1 MLTISKPLSAGQA
14 QTYHQKE
21 FTAKEQ
27 NYWSQRGIIAGEW
40 QGRLAGQFGLAGIVS
55 AEDFAKLS
63 QGQHPQTGEQLVRQR
78 ASYEYQDADGK
89 TIKTME
95 HRAGWDATFS
105 APKSVSLTALVGGDE
120 RVREAHRESVRVALD
135 QLEHYTQARI
145 GGNHPPETTGKFIAA
160 KFEHDTAR
168 PVDGYVA
175 PQLHTHAVV
184 FNVTERDNGQP
195 RAIQPQ
201 SLFASQQFATAVY
214 QSELTYKLR
223 QLGYEITAGRS
234 GAPEIKGYT
243 QEYLDASSPRSQQIR
258 EYLERTGRSG
268 KESAEIAA
276 HSTRDRKEIHSPGE
290 VMAAHRKLA
299 ADFGHQAEAV
309 VRAARER
316 SQHREKPVNSLERV
330 RESLTF
336 SRDKNFERE
345 AVVDERVL
353 IRDGLRRGMGEI
365 THAQV
370 RANLEARLAS
380 GEFQIVERPRGV
392 PGRQFTT
399 AKTIEAEHE
408 ILRRMRE
415 GQNHVE
421 PVLSRPQAI
430 TVADQHPH
438 LNRAQKSV
446 VEDVLSSPDRIQGIQ
461 GFAGAGKTTT
471 LTAIRGAAESQG
483 YQVEGFAPTSRAAR
497 QLNEAGIEAGTLQG
511 FLARTA
517 YSELE
522 RKHFYL
528 VDESSLASTNQI
540 REFLSRLGPHDR
552 VLLIGDIRQHQGV
565 EAGRPFEQLQEAG
578 MHTAKLDEIVRQQ
591 DPALKSAVEMLATG
605 QVSAALD
612 ALQQQGRVKEI
623 PNAEDRVRAI
633 AKCYLE
639 SPENTLIVSPDNASR
654 QELNAAVRQELK
666 ATGTIAPEDHRF
678 LVLVQRQDLT
688 GAERSW
694 ASHYEM
700 NDVVRYARGSKAIG
714 IAATAYASVVAIDPA
729 ANQLTVEKTNQEL
742 ATYDPRRLTG
752 VSVYQ
757 EIDREFSVGDRI
769 QFTAPDKSLGVA
781 NRDLAT
787 IQAIHPDGRLSA
799 RLDNN
804 RQIEFNVGEHRHF
817 DHGYAVTSHSSQGF
831 TAERVLVHADT
842 SVHPDL
848 LNSRFGY
855 VSISRASHEAT
866 LFTDDMAK
874 LGPQL
879 GADVSKTSALEINQP
894 SSIGL
899 GIGIGALIRCQPFKV
914 EKSRWCQNDDH
925 PGELRPYPAPKSSTS

>member
-1 MLTISKPLSAGQA
+1 MLTISKPLSATQA

-27 NYWSQRGIIAGEW
+27 NYWSQRGVIAGEW
-40 QGRLAGQFGLAGIVS
+40 QGRLAAQFSLAGSVS

-78 ASYEYQDADGK
+78 ASYEYKDAVGK
-89 TIKTME
+89 TVKTME

-105 APKSVSLTALVGGDE
+105 ATKSVSLTALVGGDE

-135 QLEHYTQARI
+135 QLERYTQARI
-145 GGNHPPETTGKFIAA
+145 GGNHSPETTGKFIAA

-223 QLGYEITAGRS
+223 QLGYEIMTGRS

-258 EYLERTGRSG
+258 EYLERTGHSG
-268 KESAEIAA
+268 KEAAEIAA

-299 ADFGHQAEAV
+299 DDFGHQAEAV
-309 VRAARER
+309 VRAAQER
-316 SQHREKPVNSLERV
+316 SQHQEKPVNSVDRV

-345 AVVDERVL
+345 AVVDERAL
-353 IRDGLRRGMGEI
+353 IRDGLRRGMGDI

-370 RANLEARLAS
+370 CAHLDTRLAS
-380 GEFQIVERPRGV
+380 GEFQIVEWQQGV

-399 AKTIEAEHE
+399 ANTIAAEQD
-408 ILRRMRE
+408 ILHRMR
-415 GQNHVE
+415 GGKNQVA
-421 PVLSRPQAI
+421 PVLSRPHAI
-430 TVADQHPH
+430 AVADRHEH
-438 LNRAQKSV
+438 LNHAQRSV
-446 VEDVLSSPDRIQGIQ
+446 VEDVLSAPDRIQGIQ

-471 LTAIRGAAESQG
+471 LTVIRSAAESQG

-497 QLNEAGIEAGTLQG
+497 QLNEAGIEAGTLQR
-511 FLARTA
+511 FLARSA
-517 YSELE
+517 NPDLPE

-540 REFLSRLGPHDR
+540 REFLSRLGTDDR
-552 VLLIGDIRQHQGV
+552 VLLVGDSRQHQGV

-578 MHTAKLDEIVRQQ
+578 MRTAKLDEIVRQR

-605 QVSAALD
+605 QISAALD

-623 PNAEDRVRAI
+623 PDREERIRAI
-633 AKCYLE
+633 AKIYVE

-654 QELNAAVRQELK
+654 RELNVAVRQEFK
-666 ATGTIAPEDHRF
+666 ANGSLAPEDHSFR
-678 LVLVQRQDLT
+678 VLVQRQDMT

-694 ASHYEM
+694 ASHYDID
-700 NDVVRYARGSKAIG
+700 DVVRYARGSKAVG
-714 IAATAYASVVAIDPA
+714 IEATAYASVVAIDPA
-729 ANQLTVEKTNQEL
+729 TNLLTVKKPNQEL
-742 ATYDPRRLTG
+742 VTYDPRRLTG
-752 VSVYQ
+752 VSVYR
-757 EIDREFSVGDRI
+757 EIEREFSVGDRI

-787 IQAIHPDGRLSA
+787 IESIHPDGGLSVH
-799 RLDNN
+799 LDNY
-804 RQIEFNVGEHRHF
+804 RQIEFNVGEHRHL
-817 DHGYAVTSHSSQGF
+817 DHGYAVTSHSSQGL
-831 TAERVLVHADT
+831 TAQRVLVHADT
-842 SVHPDL
+842 RVHPDL

-879 GADVSKTSALEINQP
+879 GADVSKTSALEINQA
-894 SSIGL
+894 SSIAHGIGL
-899 GIGIGALIRCQPFKV
+899 GI
-914 EKSRWCQNDDH
+914 
-925 PGELRPYPAPKSSTS
+925 

>member
-14 QTYHQKE
+14 QSYHQRE

-27 NYWSQRGIIAGEW
+27 NYWSQRGVIAGEW
-40 QGRLAGQFGLAGIVS
+40 QGRLAGQFGLAGTVS
-55 AEDFAKLS
+55 AEDFARLS
-63 QGQHPQTGEQLVRQR
+63 QGQHPQTGEQLVQQR
-78 ASYEYQDADGK
+78 ASYEYQDANGK

-120 RVREAHRESVRVALD
+120 RVREAHRESVRIALD

-145 GGNHPPETTGKFIAA
+145 GGNHPPETTAKFIAA

-201 SLFASQQFATAVY
+201 SLFASQQFATAIY
-214 QSELTYKLR
+214 QSELTYRLR
-223 QLGYEITAGRS
+223 QLGYEITTGRS

-258 EYLERTGRSG
+258 DYLERTGRSG
-268 KESAEIAA
+268 KEAAEIAA

-299 ADFGHQAEAV
+299 ADFGHQAETV

-316 SQHREKPVNSLERV
+316 SQHQEKPVNSFERV

-345 AVVDERVL
+345 AVVDERAL
-353 IRDGLRRGMGEI
+353 IRDGLRRGMGEV
-365 THAQV
+365 THTQV

-380 GEFQIVERPRGV
+380 GEFQVVERPRGV
-392 PGRQFTT
+392 PGRQLTT

-421 PVLSRPQAI
+421 PVLSRAHAI

-446 VEDVLSSPDRIQGIQ
+446 VEDVLSSPDRVQGIQ

-471 LTAIRGAAESQG
+471 LTVLRSAAEGQG
-483 YQVEGFAPTSRAAR
+483 YQVEGLAPTSRAAR
-497 QLNEAGIEAGTLQG
+497 QLNEAGIEAGTLQR
-511 FLARTA
+511 FLARSA
-517 YSELE
+517 NPDLPEQ
-522 RKHFYL
+522 KHFYL

-540 REFLSRLGPHDR
+540 REFLSRLGPDDR

-623 PNAEDRVRAI
+623 PNREERVRAI
-633 AKCYLE
+633 AKTYIE

-654 QELNAAVRQELK
+654 RELNVAVRQELK
-666 ATGTIAPEDHRF
+666 AIGTVAPEDHTFR
-678 LVLVQRQDLT
+678 VLVQRQDMT

-694 ASHYEM
+694 ASHYEID
-700 NDVVRYARGSKAIG
+700 DVVRYTRGRKAIG
-714 IAATAYASVVAIDPA
+714 IEAAAYASVVAINPA
-729 ANQLTVEKTNQEL
+729 ANQLTVEKANKEF

-752 VSVYQ
+752 VSVYR
-757 EIDREFSVGDRI
+757 EIEREFSVGDRI

-781 NRDLAT
+781 NRDLAV
-787 IQAIHPDGRLSA
+787 IESIAPDHQVTA
-799 RLDNN
+799 RLDDN
-804 RQIEFNVGEHRHF
+804 RQIEFNAGDHRHF
-817 DHGYAVTSHSSQGF
+817 DHGYAVTSHSSQGL
-831 TAERVLVHADT
+831 TADRVLVHADT

-874 LGPQL
+874 LAPQL
-879 GADVSKTSALEINQP
+879 GADVSKTSALEISQA
-894 SSIGL
+894 SSVAQGIGL
-899 GIGIGALIRCQPFKV
+899 GI
-914 EKSRWCQNDDH
+914 
-925 PGELRPYPAPKSSTS
+925 

>member
-14 QTYHQKE
+14 QTYHHKE
-21 FTAKEQ
+21 FIAKEQ
-27 NYWSQRGIIAGEW
+27 NYWSRSGVITGEW
-40 QGRLAGQFGLAGIVS
+40 QGRMAGQFGLAGMVS

-63 QGQHPQTGEQLVRQR
+63 QGQHPQTEEQLVRQR
-78 ASYEYQDADGK
+78 ASYEYKDADGK
-89 TIKTME
+89 TVKTME

-120 RVREAHRESVRVALD
+120 RVRQAHRESVRVALD
-135 QLEHYTQARI
+135 QLERYTQARI
-145 GGNHPPETTGKFIAA
+145 GGNHPPETTGRFIAA

-201 SLFASQQFATAVY
+201 SLFASQQFATTIY
-214 QSELTYKLR
+214 QSELTYRLR
-223 QLGYEITAGRS
+223 EFGYEITTGRS

-268 KESAEIAA
+268 KEAAEIAA

-299 ADFGHQAEAV
+299 ADFGHQTDAV

-316 SQHREKPVNSLERV
+316 SQRQEQPVNSLDRV

-345 AVVDERVL
+345 AVVDERAL

-365 THAQV
+365 THVQV
-370 RANLEARLAS
+370 RAHLDTRLAS
-380 GEFQIVERPRGV
+380 GEFQIVERPQSV
-392 PGRQFTT
+392 PSRQFTT
-399 AKTIEAEHE
+399 AKTIEAEQE

-415 GQNHVE
+415 GQNHAE
-421 PVLSRPQAI
+421 PVFSRHHAI
-430 TVADQHPH
+430 AVADNSLH
-438 LNRAQKSV
+438 LNQSQKTV
-446 VEDVLSSPDRIQGIQ
+446 VEDVLSSTDRIQGIQ
-461 GFAGAGKTTT
+461 GFAGSGKTTT
-471 LTAIRGAAESQG
+471 LTVIRGAAESQG

-497 QLNEAGIEAGTLQG
+497 QLKEAGIEAGTLQG
-511 FLARTA
+511 FLARTVNPD
-517 YSELE
+517 LRE

-540 REFLSRLGPHDR
+540 REFLTRLAPQDR

-578 MHTAKLDEIVRQQ
+578 MRTAMLDDIVRQR
-591 DPALKSAVEMLATG
+591 DPVLKSVVEMLATS

-612 ALQQQGRVKEI
+612 VLQQQGHVKEI
-623 PNAEDRVRAI
+623 PNAEERIRAI
-633 AKCYLE
+633 AKSYVE
-639 SPENTLIVSPDNASR
+639 SPGNTLIVSPDNASR
-654 QELNAAVRQELK
+654 RELNVAVRQELK
-666 ATGTIAPEDHRF
+666 AVGGLDAVDHTFR
-678 LVLVQRQDLT
+678 VLVQRQDMT

-694 ASHYEM
+694 ANQYQI
-700 NDVVRYARGSKAIG
+700 NDVVRYARGSRAIG
-714 IAATAYASVVAIDPA
+714 IEAAAYSSVVAIDPA
-729 ANQLTVEKTNQEL
+729 ANLLTVEKVNRDL
-742 ATYDPRRLTG
+742 ATYDPRRLRG
-752 VSVYQ
+752 VSVY
-757 EIDREFSVGDRI
+757 RELERELSVGDRI

-781 NRDLAT
+781 NRDLAVVE
-787 IQAIHPDGRLSA
+787 AIHPEGRLSA
-799 RLDNN
+799 RLPNN
-804 RQIEFNVGEHRHF
+804 RQIEFKASEHRHF
-817 DHGYAVTSHSSQGF
+817 DHGYAVTSHSSQGL
-831 TAERVLVHADT
+831 TAQRVLVHADT
-842 SVHPDL
+842 HVHPDL

-874 LGPQL
+874 LAPQL
-879 GADVSKTSALEINQP
+879 ATDVSKTSALETSKP
-894 SSIGL
+894 SSVGMGV
-899 GIGIGALIRCQPFKV
+899 GIGI
-914 EKSRWCQNDDH
+914 
-925 PGELRPYPAPKSSTS
+925 

>member
-14 QTYHQKE
+14 QTYHRKE

-27 NYWSQRGIIAGEW
+27 NYWSQRGVIAGEW
-40 QGRLAGQFGLAGIVS
+40 QGRLAVQFGLAGTVS
-55 AEDFAKLS
+55 AEHFAKLS

-78 ASYEYQDADGK
+78 ASYEYQDSDSK

-105 APKSVSLTALVGGDE
+105 APKSVSVSALVGGDE

-145 GGNHPPETTGKFIAA
+145 GGNHPPETAGRFIAA
-160 KFEHDTAR
+160 TFEHDTAR

-175 PQLHTHAVV
+175 PQLHTHAVI
-184 FNVTERDNGQP
+184 FNLTERDNAQP

-201 SLFASQQFATAVY
+201 SLFASQQYATAIY
-214 QSELTYKLR
+214 QSELTYRLR
-223 QLGYEITAGRS
+223 QLGYEITTGRS

-268 KESAEIAA
+268 KEAAEIAA
-276 HSTRDRKEIHSPGE
+276 HSTRDRKQIHSPRE

-299 ADFGHQAEAV
+299 ADFGHQADTV
-309 VRAARER
+309 VRTARER
-316 SQHREKPVNSLERV
+316 SQLQEKPVNSLDRV

-345 AVVDERVL
+345 AVVDERAL

-370 RANLEARLAS
+370 RANLNARLAS
-380 GEFQIVERPRGV
+380 GEFQIVERLQSV

-408 ILRRMRE
+408 IIRRVRE
-415 GQNHVE
+415 GQNNID

-430 TVADQHPH
+430 AVADQQPH
-438 LNRAQKSV
+438 LNPAQKTV

-461 GFAGAGKTTT
+461 GFAGSGKTTT
-471 LTAIRGAAESQG
+471 LIAIRSAAESQG

-517 YSELE
+517 NPGPREQ
-522 RKHFYL
+522 KHFYV
-528 VDESSLASTNQI
+528 VDESSLASTNQM
-540 REFLSRLGPHDR
+540 REFLSRVGPNDR
-552 VLLIGDIRQHQGV
+552 VLLVGDIRQHQGV

-578 MHTAKLDEIVRQQ
+578 MRTARLDEIVRQQ
-591 DPALKSAVEMLATG
+591 DPALKSAVELLATG

-612 ALQQQGRVKEI
+612 ALQEQGRVKEI
-623 PNAEDRVRAI
+623 PNGEERVRAI
-633 AKCYLE
+633 AKSYVE
-639 SPENTLIVSPDNASR
+639 SLANTLIVSPDNASR
-654 QELNAAVRQELK
+654 HELNIAVRQELK
-666 ATGTIAPEDHRF
+666 ATGAVAREDHKF
-678 LVLVQRQDLT
+678 HVLVQRQDMT

-694 ASHYEM
+694 ASHYEIA
-700 NDVVRYARGSKAIG
+700 DVVRYTRGSQAIG
-714 IAATAYASVVAIDPA
+714 IEAGAYALVVAINPA
-729 ANQLTVEKTNQEL
+729 ANQLTVEKANQEL
-742 ATYDPRRLTG
+742 TTYDPRRLTG
-752 VSVYQ
+752 VSVYR
-757 EIDREFSVGDRI
+757 ENEREFSIGDRI
-769 QFTAPDKSLGVA
+769 QFTVPDKSLGVA
-781 NRDLAT
+781 NRDLA
-787 IQAIHPDGRLSA
+787 AIESIAPDGRVTA

-804 RQIEFNVGEHRHF
+804 RQIEFKAGEHRHF
-817 DHGYAVTSHSSQGF
+817 DHGYAVTSHSSQGL

-842 SVHPDL
+842 RVHPDL
-848 LNSRFGY
+848 LNSRFAY

-874 LGPQL
+874 LAPQL
-879 GADVSKTSALEINQP
+879 GADVSKTSALEINQA
-894 SSIGL
+894 SSIALEIGL
-899 GIGIGALIRCQPFKV
+899 GP
-914 EKSRWCQNDDH
+914 
-925 PGELRPYPAPKSSTS
+925 

>member
-27 NYWSQRGIIAGEW
+27 NYWSQRGVIAGEW
-40 QGRLAGQFGLAGIVS
+40 QGRLAAQFGLAGAVS

-89 TIKTME
+89 TVKTME

-120 RVREAHRESVRVALD
+120 RVREAHRESVRVALE
-135 QLEHYTQARI
+135 QLENYTQARI

-175 PQLHTHAVV
+175 PQLHTHAVI

-195 RAIQPQ
+195 RAIQPH
-201 SLFASQQFATAVY
+201 SLFASQQFATAIY

-258 EYLERTGRSG
+258 DYLERTGRAG
-268 KESAEIAA
+268 KEAAEIAA
-276 HSTRDRKEIHSPGE
+276 HSTRDRKEIHSPAE

-316 SQHREKPVNSLERV
+316 SNISQYQEKPVNSVDRV

-345 AVVDERVL
+345 AVVDERAL

-370 RANLEARLAS
+370 RANLDARLAS
-380 GEFQIVERPRGV
+380 GEFQIVERRQGV

-399 AKTIEAEHE
+399 AKTIAAEQE

-415 GQNHVE
+415 GQNQVE
-421 PVLSRPQAI
+421 PVLSRSQAI
-430 TVADQHPH
+430 AFADQHPH
-438 LNRAQKSV
+438 LNRAQKTV

-471 LTAIRGAAESQG
+471 LTVIRSAAESQG

-497 QLNEAGIEAGTLQG
+497 QLEQAGVQAGTLQG
-511 FLARTA
+511 FLARGQST
-517 YSELE
+517 E
-522 RKHFYL
+522 RNPEQRRLFFI
-528 VDESSLASTNQI
+528 DESSLASTNQM
-540 REFLSRLGPHDR
+540 REFLARLGLHDR
-552 VLLIGDIRQHQGV
+552 VLLIGDTRQHQGV

-578 MHTAKLDEIVRQQ
+578 MRTAKLDEIVRQK
-591 DPALKSAVEMLATG
+591 DPALKV
-605 QVSAALD
+605 
-612 ALQQQGRVKEI
+612 RRR
-623 PNAEDRVRAI
+623 NAGHGPSLRCARRART
-633 AKCYLE
+633 AGPRE
-639 SPENTLIVSPDNASR
+639 GNSRPRRAHPRHR
-654 QELNAAVRQELK
+654 QELRR
-666 ATGTIAPEDHRF
+666 IA
-678 LVLVQRQDLT
+678 
-688 GAERSW
+688 
-694 ASHYEM
+694 
-700 NDVVRYARGSKAIG
+700 
-714 IAATAYASVVAIDPA
+714 
-729 ANQLTVEKTNQEL
+729 
-742 ATYDPRRLTG
+742 
-752 VSVYQ
+752 
-757 EIDREFSVGDRI
+757 
-769 QFTAPDKSLGVA
+769 
-781 NRDLAT
+781 
-787 IQAIHPDGRLSA
+787 
-799 RLDNN
+799 
-804 RQIEFNVGEHRHF
+804 
-817 DHGYAVTSHSSQGF
+817 
-831 TAERVLVHADT
+831 
-842 SVHPDL
+842 
-848 LNSRFGY
+848 
-855 VSISRASHEAT
+855 
-866 LFTDDMAK
+866 
-874 LGPQL
+874 
-879 GADVSKTSALEINQP
+879 
-894 SSIGL
+894 
-899 GIGIGALIRCQPFKV
+899 
-914 EKSRWCQNDDH
+914 
-925 PGELRPYPAPKSSTS
+925 

>member
-27 NYWSQRGIIAGEW
+27 NYWSQRGVIAGEW
-40 QGRLAGQFGLAGIVS
+40 QGRLAENFGLAGPVS

-63 QGQHPQTGEQLVRQR
+63 QGQHPQTGDQLVRQR

-105 APKSVSLTALVGGDE
+105 APKSISLTALVGGDE

-135 QLEHYTQARI
+135 QLEQYTQARI

-201 SLFASQQFATAVY
+201 SLFASQQFATAIY
-214 QSELTYKLR
+214 QSELTYRLR
-223 QLGYEITAGRS
+223 QLGYEITTGRS

-258 EYLERTGRSG
+258 EYLDRTGRSG
-268 KESAEIAA
+268 KEAAEIAA

-299 ADFGHQAEAV
+299 AEFGYQADAV

-316 SQHREKPVNSLERV
+316 SQQQQKPVNLFERV

-345 AVVDERVL
+345 AVVDERAL

-365 THAQV
+365 THGQV
-370 RANLEARLAS
+370 RANLDARLAS
-380 GEFQIVERPRGV
+380 GEFQIVERSKGI

-399 AKTIEAEHE
+399 AKTIEAEHD
-408 ILRRMRE
+408 ILRRMRA
-415 GQNHVE
+415 GQNHLE

-430 TVADQHPH
+430 KVADQHPH
-438 LNRAQKSV
+438 LNHAQKTV

-471 LTAIRGAAESQG
+471 LAAIRSAAESQG

-497 QLNEAGIEAGTLQG
+497 QLNEAGVHAATLQS
-511 FLARTA
+511 FLARGSNPTA
-517 YSELE
+517 PEQK
-522 RKHFYL
+522 RFYF
-528 VDESSLASTNQI
+528 VDESSLASTNQM
-540 REFLSRLGPHDR
+540 REFLARIDPNNDER

-578 MHTAKLDEIVRQQ
+578 MRTARLDEIVRQK
-591 DPALKSAVEMLATG
+591 DPALKSAVELLATG
-605 QVSAALD
+605 QVSGALD

-623 PNAEDRVRAI
+623 PNREDRVRTI
-633 AKCYLE
+633 AKSYVE

-654 QELNAAVRQELK
+654 RDLNVAVREELK
-666 ATGTIAPEDHRF
+666 GNGTLALEDHKF
-678 LVLVQRQDLT
+678 SVLVQRQDMT
-688 GAERSW
+688 GADRSW
-694 ASHYEM
+694 ASHYEI
-700 NDVVRYARGSKAIG
+700 NDIVRYARGSKAIG
-714 IAATAYASVVAIDPA
+714 IDAATYASITAIDPA
-729 ANQLTVEKTNQEL
+729 ANQLTVEKGTGEL

-752 VSVYQ
+752 VSVYR
-757 EIDREFSVGDRI
+757 EMEREFSVGDRI
-769 QFTAPDKSLGVA
+769 QFTAPDKALGVA
-781 NRDLAT
+781 NRDLAV
-787 IQAIHPDGRLSA
+787 IQSIAPDGRVTA

-804 RQIEFNVGEHRHF
+804 RQIEFNANDHRHF
-817 DHGYAVTSHSSQGF
+817 DHGYAVTSHSAQGL

-848 LNSRFGY
+848 LNSRFAY

-866 LFTDDMAK
+866 LFTDDMAQ
-874 LGPQL
+874 LAPQL
-879 GADVSKTSALEINQP
+879 GADASKTSALEISQA
-894 SSIGL
+894 SSVAQGIGL
-899 GIGIGALIRCQPFKV
+899 G
-914 EKSRWCQNDDH
+914 N
-925 PGELRPYPAPKSSTS
+925 

>member
-14 QTYHQKE
+14 QTYHQRE

-27 NYWSQRGIIAGEW
+27 NYWSQRGVIAGEW
-40 QGRLAGQFGLAGIVS
+40 QGQLVAQFGLAGAVS

-78 ASYEYQDADGK
+78 ASYEYHDADGK

-145 GGNHPPETTGKFIAA
+145 GGNHPPETTGRFIAA

-184 FNVTERDNGQP
+184 FNVTERENGQP

-201 SLFASQQFATAVY
+201 SLFASQQFATAMY

-223 QLGYEITAGRS
+223 QLGYEITPGKS

-268 KESAEIAA
+268 KEAAEIAA
-276 HSTRDRKEIHSPGE
+276 HSTRDRKEIHSPRE

-299 ADFGHQAEAV
+299 ADFGYQA
-309 VRAARER
+309 
-316 SQHREKPVNSLERV
+316 
-330 RESLTF
+330 
-336 SRDKNFERE
+336 
-345 AVVDERVL
+345 
-353 IRDGLRRGMGEI
+353 DGGMGEI

-370 RANLEARLAS
+370 RANLDARLAS
-380 GEFQIVERPRGV
+380 GEFEIVQRPQSV
-392 PGRQFTT
+392 PSRQFTT

-408 ILRRMRE
+408 IIRRVRE
-415 GQNHVE
+415 GQNQVE

-430 TVADQHPH
+430 AVADQHEH

-446 VEDVLSSPDRIQGIQ
+446 VEDVLSVPDRVQGIQ
-461 GFAGAGKTTT
+461 GFAGSGKTTT
-471 LTAIRGAAESQG
+471 LTAIRSAAERQG

-497 QLNEAGIEAGTLQG
+497 QLNEAGIDAGTLQG
-511 FLARTA
+511 FLVRTGNPDLR
-517 YSELE
+517 EH
-522 RKHFYL
+522 KHLYF
-528 VDESSLASTNQI
+528 VDESSLASTNQM
-540 REFLSRLGPHDR
+540 REFLARIGPNDR

-578 MHTAKLDEIVRQQ
+578 MRTAKLDEIVRQQ
-591 DPALKSAVEMLATG
+591 DPALKSAVELLATG
-605 QVSAALD
+605 HVSAALD
-612 ALQQQGRVKEI
+612 TLQQQGRAKEI
-623 PNAEDRVRAI
+623 PNAGERIRAI
-633 AKCYLE
+633 AKSYVE

-654 QELNAAVRQELK
+654 CELNLAVRQELRT
-666 ATGTIAPEDHRF
+666 TGALAPEDHAVR
-678 LVLVQRQDLT
+678 VLVQRQDMT

-694 ASHYEM
+694 ASHYDI
-700 NDVVRYARGSKAIG
+700 NDVVRYTRGSKAIG
-714 IAATAYASVVAIDPA
+714 IEAAAYASVVAINPS
-729 ANQLTVEKTNQEL
+729 ANQLTVEKANGEL

-757 EIDREFSVGDRI
+757 VIQREFSVGDRI

-781 NRDLAT
+781 NRDMAA
-787 IQAIHPDGRLSA
+787 IEAIHPDSRMSV

-804 RQIEFNVGEHRHF
+804 RQIEFNPNEHRHL
-817 DHGYAVTSHSSQGF
+817 DHGYAVTSHSSQGL

-874 LGPQL
+874 LGRQL
-879 GADVSKTSALEINQP
+879 GADVSKTSALEITQA
-894 SSIGL
+894 SSIAQ
-899 GIGIGALIRCQPFKV
+899 GIGIRV
-914 EKSRWCQNDDH
+914 
-925 PGELRPYPAPKSSTS
+925 